1 MLSVFRDITLDQ
13 LTAMFL
19 YETSKLLKEEAVER
33 VFVSSLLFTVCVR
46 SSSYVFLCI
55 DVGVYETYDAG

>member
-1 MLSVFRDITLDQ
+1 VLSVFRDITLAQ

-33 VFVSSLLFTVCVR
+33 VFVSSLLFTA
-46 SSSYVFLCI
+46 YVFFMITFI
-55 DVGVYETYDAG
+55 DVIDIM